1 MSELYTIKE
10 LTVLWKVSDDTIRRR
25 MKEIPDL
32 KILRLGRLIRISEEE
47 SHRLFKRI
55 EKLSPQK

>member
-10 LTVLWKVSDDTIRRR
+10 LTALWKVSDDTIRRR

-32 KILRLGRLIRISEEE
+32 KVLRLGRLIRISEEE
-47 SHRLFKRI
+47 SKRLFNRI
-55 EKLSPQK
+55 QRFANSK

>member
-10 LTVLWKVSDDTIRRR
+10 LTVLWKVSEDTIRRR

-32 KILRLGRLIRISEEE
+32 QILRLGRLIRISETE
-47 SHRLFKRI
+47 SQRLFKRI
-55 EKLSPQK
+55 EKLSPSK